1 MFFSQRC
8 IQNKHCTN
16 DLNDN
21 DITILNDNNLIDRNI
36 SFDSDGD
43 MSSITAGH
51 DRKLLNKQCLRH
63 NRKESN
69 EYYLR
74 NSKEYGN
81 NNGPTLLVALA
92 LYDTSLAYKHIK
104 PADVDTHLL
113 ISRFVSSLTRGQRT
127 LFGLILDMVKDD
139 NNKNEKTDYNNNID
153 EYIITRIPLDDSDS
167 RRYYL
172 DGYNSIM
179 KNLPRPL
186 ALE

>member
-92 LYDTSLAYKHIK
+92 LCDTSLAYKHIK

>member
-1 MFFSQRC
+1 M
-8 IQNKHCTN
+8 QNKKITK

-21 DITILNDNNLIDRNI
+21 DIKILNDNNLIDKNI
-36 SFDSDGD
+36 SLDSDGD
-43 MSSITAGH
+43 MSSITASH
-51 DRKLLNKQCLRH
+51 DRKLLNKQCLRYD
-63 NRKESN
+63 RKECH
-69 EYYLR
+69 EYYLC
-74 NSKEYGN
+74 NSNKYGN
-81 NNGPTLLVALA
+81 NNDPTFLVALA
-92 LYDTSLAYKHIK
+92 LCDTSLAYKHIK
-104 PADVDTHLL
+104 QADVDTHLL
-113 ISRFVSSLTRGQRT
+113 ISRFVSKLTRGYRT
-127 LFGLILDMVKDD
+127 LFELILDMVKDD